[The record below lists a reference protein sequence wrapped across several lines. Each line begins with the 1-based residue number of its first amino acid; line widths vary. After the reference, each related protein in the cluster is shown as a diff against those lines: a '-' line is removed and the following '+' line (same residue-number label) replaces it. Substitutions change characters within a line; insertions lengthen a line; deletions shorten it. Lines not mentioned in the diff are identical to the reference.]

1 MRLYRGFCGSL
12 EHLVDHTH
20 RQTAWRYDQR
30 LERLP
35 SVQLGLAP
43 SIQYTTKQK
52 TPNKVK
58 TKSHIKYAADVIG
71 AALVLSSLILVSGVF
86 WYGIFWLLKTGMLL
100 LLDPGLATR

>member
-1 MRLYRGFCGSL
+1 M
-12 EHLVDHTH
+12 
-20 RQTAWRYDQR
+20 
-30 LERLP
+30 
-35 SVQLGLAP
+35 
-43 SIQYTTKQK
+43 
-52 TPNKVK
+52 K